1 MLGFIDRVAWG
12 RANISEH
19 LEHWKQFFSNFF
31 FLRTASFWKVMIRRF
46 LTYLSSSFYN
56 LCIAAMFPT
65 QYTNGIFV
73 YVRQLGLWPE
83 KGFLEKGK
91 G

>member
-1 MLGFIDRVAWG
+1 M
-12 RANISEH
+12 
-19 LEHWKQFFSNFF
+19 Q
-31 FLRTASFWKVMIRRF
+31 VMIRRF

-56 LCIAAMFPT
+56 LYIAAMFPT
-65 QYTNGIFV
+65 LYTNGIFV

>member
-1 MLGFIDRVAWG
+1 VLGFIDRVAWG
-12 RANISEH
+12 TANISEH

-31 FLRTASFWKVMIRRF
+31 KKDCFILKVMIRRF

>member
-1 MLGFIDRVAWG
+1 
-12 RANISEH
+12 
-19 LEHWKQFFSNFF
+19 
-31 FLRTASFWKVMIRRF
+31 
-46 LTYLSSSFYN
+46 
-56 LCIAAMFPT
+56 MFPT

>member
-31 FLRTASFWKVMIRRF
+31 KKDCFILKVMIRRF